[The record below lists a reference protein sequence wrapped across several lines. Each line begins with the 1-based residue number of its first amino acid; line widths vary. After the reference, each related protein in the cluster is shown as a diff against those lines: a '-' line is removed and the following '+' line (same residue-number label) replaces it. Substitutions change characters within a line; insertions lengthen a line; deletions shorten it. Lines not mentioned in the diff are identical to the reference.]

1 MAANQGVL
9 NQGAINPLN
18 AAPAEVSGYKS
29 EGQSEERNVITGHHS
44 LGLGLERDKIH
55 QQMFGF
61 SSPFFYKSINVQ
73 L

>member
-29 EGQSEERNVITGHHS
+29 

-61 SSPFFYKSINVQ
+61 SSPFFYKSIYVK

>member
-18 AAPAEVSGYKS
+18 AEVSGYKS

-61 SSPFFYKSINVQ
+61 SSPFFYKSIYVQ

>member
-1 MAANQGVL
+1 MAANKGVL

-18 AAPAEVSGYKS
+18 ATPAEVSGYKS
-29 EGQSEERNVITGHHS
+29 KGQSEERNVITGHHS

-55 QQMFGF
+55 Q
-61 SSPFFYKSINVQ
+61 

>member
-9 NQGAINPLN
+9 NQGAINSLY
-18 AAPAEVSGYKS
+18 AAPAEVSGYK
-29 EGQSEERNVITGHHS
+29 S

-55 QQMFGF
+55 QQVFGF

>member
-18 AAPAEVSGYKS
+18 AEVSGYKS

-55 QQMFGF
+55 Q
-61 SSPFFYKSINVQ
+61 